1 MSADQPTPSGSKPVE
16 LVPISLVAH
25 YVFCPR
31 RAWLEAAGETS
42 PDSWQMAVGET
53 AHAGTDDARTGR
65 PGKLR
70 GVEVRSERLG
80 LTGRCDTVEVDK
92 DGRLTV
98 VEYKATPVR
107 RRPELTNPM
116 RVQVILQAEALRDMG
131 FDVVG
136 QAVYFIGHKTRLPV
150 PSGPTDIAAAIEAV
164 EATKVTVD
172 APLAPQPLEDDP
184 RCASCSHA
192 SVCMPDE
199 RHLTTTG
206 RRVVVVDPGTEVIH
220 LTTPGA
226 RASTREGRLIVRH
239 NGEQIASVPLERAQA
254 VVVHGNVDLSSGLIR
269 ELLWRRLPVVW
280 CSSSGKV
287 VGWATSAHSP
297 NGAARVAQHVE
308 SAQGHLGLARE
319 FVAAKITNQAT
330 LLRRLGTPGE
340 TLTSMRALCARAAKA
355 SSLDTLLGLE
365 GEAASE
371 YFSAFNTMF
380 KGPGLVFRDVF
391 HSRTRRPA
399 LDPINAC
406 LNFAYALL
414 LSDCLRAVIACGLD
428 PHAGFLHSSSRNK
441 PALALDLCEEFRAPV
456 ADSTVVGAIN
466 NGELKPGD
474 FSNTLGSTQLRQ
486 AGRRTLIAAYERRV
500 TTKFHHPTFGY
511 EITWR
516 RAMEVQARLVLG
528 VLDGT
533 QQRYL
538 GVRTR

>member
-1 MSADQPTPSGSKPVE
+1 MLSDQPALSDSKPVD
-16 LVPISLVAH
+16 LIPISLVAH

-31 RAWLEAAGETS
+31 RAWLEAAGETN
-42 PDSWQMAVGET
+42 PDSWQMAIGET
-53 AHAGTDDARTGR
+53 AHTTTDETRTGR
-65 PGKLR
+65 PRALR
-70 GVEVRSERLG
+70 GVKVRSERLG
-80 LTGRCDTVEVDK
+80 ITGRCDTVEVDE

-107 RRPELTNPM
+107 RRPEITNPM
-116 RVQVILQAEALRDMG
+116 RVQIILQVEALRDMG
-131 FDVVG
+131 FDVIG
-136 QAVYFIGHKTRLPV
+136 QAVYFIGHKTRVPV
-150 PSGPTDIAAAIEAV
+150 VPGPNDVAAATEAV
-164 EATKVTVD
+164 KVTKNTIE

-192 SVCMPDE
+192 SICMPDE
-199 RHLTTTG
+199 RRLTTIS
-206 RRVVVVDPGTEVIH
+206 RRVVVADPGTEVIH

-226 RASTREGRLIVRH
+226 RASTREGRLIVRKDE
-239 NGEQIASVPLERAQA
+239 EQIASLPLERAQA
-254 VVVHGNVDLSSGLIR
+254 VIVHGNVDLSGGLIR
-269 ELLWRRLPVVW
+269 ELLWRHLPVVW
-280 CSSSGKV
+280 CSSSGRV
-287 VGWATSAHSP
+287 VGWATSTHSP
-297 NGAARVAQHVE
+297 NGAARVAQHVA

-319 FVAAKITNQAT
+319 FVVAKITNQAT

-340 TLTSMRALCARAAKA
+340 TLTRMRAISAMAAKA

-365 GEAASE
+365 GRAANE
-371 YFSAFNTMF
+371 YFSAFTTMF
-380 KGPGLVFRDVF
+380 KGPGLAFRDVF
-391 HSRTRRPA
+391 ISRTRRPA

-406 LNFAYALL
+406 LNFVYALL
-414 LSDCLRAVIACGLD
+414 LSDCLRAVVACGLD

-456 ADSTVVGAIN
+456 ADSAVIGAIN

-474 FSNTLGSTQLRQ
+474 FNDTLGFTQLRQ
-486 AGRRTLIAAYERRV
+486 DGRRTLIAAYERRV

-511 EITWR
+511 EVTWR

-533 QQRYL
+533 QKRYL